1 MNELFVAIY
10 ERLVDQ
16 LTEDVFDNVP
26 QDHKTFP
33 YVRIDPIASENNDVD
48 DKNGFNA
55 TINIIGFSRYRGSKE
70 VKDLN
75 NDIYNALHRWD
86 FPDTTTYSI
95 SSIHQDISSIV
106 MESDGQTRQS
116 IQRFNIIFEPL

>member
-10 ERLVDQ
+10 DRLVAQ
-16 LTEDVFDNVP
+16 LSESVFDHVP
-26 QDHKTFP
+26 QDNSDFP
-33 YVRIDPIASENNDVD
+33 YVRIDPIKGNNNDVD
-48 DKNGFNA
+48 DKNGFNS

-70 VKDLN
+70 VSELN
-75 NDIYNALHRWD
+75 TEIYDTLHRWN

-95 SSIHQDISSIV
+95 SSIHQDFSSITL
-106 MESDGQTRQS
+106 ESDGLTRQS